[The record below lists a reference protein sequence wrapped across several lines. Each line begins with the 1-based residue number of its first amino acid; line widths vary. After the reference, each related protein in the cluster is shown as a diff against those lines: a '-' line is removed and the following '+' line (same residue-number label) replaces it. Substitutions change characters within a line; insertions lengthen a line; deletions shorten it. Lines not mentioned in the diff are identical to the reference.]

1 LGLKIAITGKGGVGK
16 TTLAAALSRLLAREG
31 MRVIAV
37 DADPDGNLAAA
48 LGVEREERKKIIPL
62 SRQVDLIEEKTGI
75 KPGESYGKAFILNPD
90 VSDIIERFG
99 IEAPDGVELIVAGT
113 IEEAGG
119 GCFCPESALLRS
131 LFEHLVLER
140 NDFVLFD
147 MEAGLEHLGRQTT
160 KGMDLLIVV
169 VEPGMRSIETA
180 IKIRN
185 LAQEMGIEKIV
196 LVLNKSLPEQNIKEK
211 LGKLDLPVLGE
222 VPYDENLIKSD
233 VEDKS
238 LFDLFSYSKAV
249 SSFRKIASLLKEEKW
264 KK

>member
-1 LGLKIAITGKGGVGK
+1 MGLKIAVAGKGGVGK

-31 MRVIAV
+31 MRVISV
-37 DADPDGNLAAA
+37 DADPDGNLASA
-48 LGVEREERKKIIPL
+48 LGIKAEERKRIIPL
-62 SRQVDLIEEKTGI
+62 SRQLDLIEEKTGV

-99 IEAPDGVELIVAGT
+99 IEAPDGVKLIVAGT
-113 IEEAGG
+113 VEEAGG

-140 NDFVLFD
+140 DDFVFFD

-169 VEPGMRSIETA
+169 VEPGTRSVETA
-180 IKIRN
+180 MRIKE
-185 LAQEMGIEKIV
+185 LAQGMGLERIT
-196 LVLNKSLPEQNIKEK
+196 LVLNKSLSGQDVKDK
-211 LGKLDLPVLGE
+211 LTILSLPVLGE
-222 VPYDENLIKSD
+222 VPYDESLIRSD

-238 LFDLFSYSKAV
+238 PLDLFPHSKAV
-249 SSFRKIASLLKEEKW
+249 SSFRKIASLLKEERW